1 MTAIF
6 PEFSDLGALL
16 PQHQNKENSCV
27 HACAW
32 LCFVLTSS
40 FFFFCCCCCFSRWP
54 VIPAG
59 AVVAAVVGLDNQGD
73 SPYVVQSIQGAIG
86 SVSSTHHRERE
97 RDKQANTD
105 NHEHAKKQRNK
116 HTQTNINT
124 NTQTNKQTHCTLCC
138 CFLTLAWLLAHCCCR
153 CCCCCLVIPFSKATP
168 LTSSRSRT

>member
-116 HTQTNINT
+116 ETNINT
-124 NTQTNKQTHCTLCC
+124 NKQTNTLH
-138 CFLTLAWLLAHCCCR
+138 LVLLLSDIGLASCSLLLSVLLLLSCDS
-153 CCCCCLVIPFSKATP
+153 VFKSNP
-168 LTSSRSRT
+168 LDFQSFQNVS